1 MHACMYVVWCL
12 HACQV
17 CGVCLHSTSSH
28 AHTPR
33 QYHTSVSVYVSVV
46 CSHLCVYLFACVQ
59 IGSDTYTLQEV
70 VTRPDLVARMTP
82 DEKAAYTELYRE
94 AYEELHT

>member
-1 MHACMYVVWCL
+1 MHVKCVVC
-12 HACQV
+12 V
-17 CGVCLHSTSSH
+17 CT
-28 AHTPR
+28 AYQAMHT
-33 QYHTSVSVYVSVV
+33 HHVNTTLVSMYVSVI